1 LSFKASQIKEVAS
14 DIGAVLVKISG
25 VLEDHER
32 RIRFVEDLDLQ
43 VILEALK
50 IRVRGVADRGKQTE
64 ALAALKTLYVLLTGK
79 ET

>member
-1 LSFKASQIKEVAS
+1 MNSCGSDIKEIVQ
-14 DIGAVLVKISG
+14 DIGSVLVKISG
-25 VLEDHER
+25 VLDDHER

-64 ALAALKTLYVLLTGK
+64 AMAALKALCVLLTGK
-79 ET
+79 EA

>member
-1 LSFKASQIKEVAS
+1 MSFKASQIKEVAS
-14 DIGAVLVKISG
+14 DIGAVLVKING
-25 VLEDHER
+25 VLDDHER

-64 ALAALKTLYVLLTGK
+64 AMAALKALCVLLTGK
-79 ET
+79 EA

>member
-1 LSFKASQIKEVAS
+1 MNSKGSEIKDIAQ

-50 IRVRGVADRGKQTE
+50 IRVRGVADRGKQAE
-64 ALAALKTLYVLLTGK
+64 ALAALKALCVLLTGK
-79 ET
+79 EA